1 MRRHGLPLKTV
12 MRNGNSKVLVFG
24 WVATLSVF
32 LVMGTAIFSTHK
44 DLGKKVYD
52 TSCASCHGDDGRGDT
67 RAGKMTKTPDLLEV
81 EWKMGTELA
90 EVVKMLEDGIG
101 KMPKYKGKLSDEE
114 LKAVSEYTL
123 KLSGKLD

>member
-1 MRRHGLPLKTV
+1 
-12 MRNGNSKVLVFG
+12 
-24 WVATLSVF
+24 
-32 LVMGTAIFSTHK
+32 MGTAMFSTHK
-44 DLGKKVYD
+44 DLGKKVYE

-81 EWKMGTELA
+81 EWKMGTELPQ
-90 EVVKMLEDGIG
+90 VVKMLEDGIG

>member
-1 MRRHGLPLKTV
+1 MRRLGLPLKTV

-24 WVATLSVF
+24 WVATLSVL

-67 RAGKMTKTPDLLEV
+67 RAGKMMKTPDLLEV
-81 EWKMGTELA
+81 EWKMGTELP

>member
-1 MRRHGLPLKTV
+1 MRRLGLPLKTV
-12 MRNGNSKVLVFG
+12 MKNGNSKVLVFG

-67 RAGKMTKTPDLLEV
+67 RAGKMMKTPDLLEV
-81 EWKMGTELA
+81 EWKMGTELP

>member
-1 MRRHGLPLKTV
+1 MRRLGLPLKTV

-81 EWKMGTELA
+81 EWKMGTELP

>member
-1 MRRHGLPLKTV
+1 MRRLGLPLKTV

-67 RAGKMTKTPDLLEV
+67 RAGKMMKTPDLLEV
-81 EWKMGTELA
+81 EWKMGTELP